1 MTRFARTFLP
11 RPLVLVLLA
20 VVFTGLSGCG
30 VYSFKDVSYSPAV
43 KTIKINLFQNK
54 AGYVN
59 PQLAPRLTEGFSQKV
74 SNQTRL
80 TRTTNDDAHYQVSAT
95 IVSYRV
101 TTSAI
106 SNQQAAT
113 NRLTVAVHVEFKNTL
128 DPSLDNNKT
137 RDFDVSRDFEFSANL
152 TLNQV
157 EAQSSFFDDLVKNM
171 SDEIFNRIF
180 SNW

>member
-1 MTRFARTFLP
+1 MMPSTARFLQ
-11 RPLVLVLLA
+11 RPFIALALLFVLVA
-20 VVFTGLSGCG
+20 GTGCH

-43 KTIKINLFQNK
+43 KTIKIALFENK
-54 AGYVN
+54 ASYVN
-59 PQLAPRLTEGFSQKV
+59 PQLAPRLTDAFSQKV
-74 SNQTRL
+74 SNNTRL
-80 TRTTNDDAHYQVSAT
+80 TRTTNDDAHYQVFAT
-95 IVSYRV
+95 ITSYRV

-106 SNQQAAT
+106 STQQAAT

-128 DPSLDNNKT
+128 DPSLDNNKSRPIDIS
-137 RDFDVSRDFEFSANL
+137 RDFDFSANL

-157 EAQSSFFDDLVKNM
+157 EAQSGFMDDVYKNL